1 MKKTLVALLKV
12 SVSVA
17 MLVWLGL
24 EAHRN
29 AVFSDLVRRP
39 KNWGLLASAA
49 GVCFLA
55 VLITFVRWY
64 WLVRALALPF
74 RLREAMRLGFL
85 GYLFN
90 LLPMGIVGGDLLK
103 AVVLARRHPG
113 HRAEAVATI
122 VVDRVIGLYVLFLV
136 AAAAALLT
144 GLWQSPDENV
154 RWICRVT
161 WILAGAGTVAVVV
174 LLFPDVTG
182 GTVGRWLA
190 RIPYTGRILQRL
202 LEAVRLYRQSYGVLL
217 ASALMT
223 VPVHCLF
230 ALGVYLIAAGL
241 YDPVLPL
248 EVHLVVVPL
257 SAATAV
263 LPVNVGPFEFVLD
276 QLYVAI
282 PLADGGSM
290 VGGQG
295 LVVALGYR
303 LITVLIAGVG
313 MIYYFGGRREVAE
326 AMHAAEEDEYAPATH
341 PPSSLVEAP

>member
-1 MKKTLVALLKV
+1 LKKLLVALLKV
-12 SVSVA
+12 SISA
-17 MLVWLGL
+17 AILVWLGL

-29 AVFSDLVRRP
+29 AVFSDLVWQP
-39 KNWGLLASAA
+39 KNWGLLASAT

-64 WLVRALALPF
+64 WLVRALDLPF
-74 RLREAMRLGFL
+74 RLRDAIRVGFL

-90 LLPMGIVGGDLLK
+90 LAPLGIVGGDLLK
-103 AVVLARRHPG
+103 AIVLARRHPE
-113 HRAEAVATI
+113 RRPEAVATV

-136 AAAAALLT
+136 AAAAVLLT
-144 GLWQSPDENV
+144 GLWQSPIEKV
-154 RWICRVT
+154 RLVCRLT
-161 WILAGAGTVAVVV
+161 WILAAVGTVAVV
-174 LLFPDVTG
+174 LPLFPGVTG
-182 GTVGRWLA
+182 GTVSGLLG
-190 RIPYTGRILQRL
+190 RIPYAGGVLQRL
-202 LEAVRLYRQSYGVLL
+202 LDAVRMYRRRFGVLVL
-217 ASALMT
+217 SALMT

-248 EVHLVVVPL
+248 EVHLLVVPL

-263 LPVNVGPFEFVLD
+263 LPINVGPLELVLD

-282 PLADGGSM
+282 PLPEGGSM

-313 MIYYFGGRREVAE
+313 MIYYFGSRREVAE
-326 AMHAAEEDEYAPATH
+326 AMHSAEPG
-341 PPSSLVEAP
+341 EAEAGVAGG